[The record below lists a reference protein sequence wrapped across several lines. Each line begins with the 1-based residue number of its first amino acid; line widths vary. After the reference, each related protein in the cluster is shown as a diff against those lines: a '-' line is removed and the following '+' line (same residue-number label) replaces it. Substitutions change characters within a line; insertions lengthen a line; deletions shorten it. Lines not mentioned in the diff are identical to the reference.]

1 MDKSTLLFAIITFA
15 SFAAIV
21 VVATLRA
28 VRKSDGRRKDAAVF
42 SLLLD
47 AREEEKAAEFIK
59 KADFPLAFDI
69 VIQHL
74 GTERENYIIVAREDA
89 ERADRAIRD
98 FWPQSPIS
106 LSGDY
111 LIFHHGGFY
120 DAFRTSIPEHEFG
133 GHDISAVDLS
143 RVDELGEGAL
153 VRFFRDPNEK
163 NSDIKIL
170 GLFSAPS
177 QYQLREMEDIAT
189 MSFKG
194 RKIYTPKN
202 KEEVFRAF
210 GSADEIAR

>member
-15 SFAAIV
+15 SFAAIAIT
-21 VVATLRA
+21 ATLYALR
-28 VRKSDGRRKDAAVF
+28 RSDGKRRDAVVF
-42 SLLLD
+42 SVLLD
-47 AREEEKAAEFIK
+47 RKGEAAAADFLK
-59 KADFPLAFDI
+59 KADFPVAFDI

-74 GTERENYIIVAREDA
+74 GTERENFFVVAREDA
-89 ERADRAIRD
+89 EKAELMIKD
-98 FWPQSPIS
+98 FWPQAVVSR
-106 LSGDY
+106 SGDY

-143 RVDELGEGAL
+143 RVNELGEGAV
-153 VRFFRDPNEK
+153 VRFFRDPSDK
-163 NSDIKIL
+163 DTDIKIL

-194 RKIYTPKN
+194 RKIYSPKN

-210 GSADEIAR
+210 GSAEEIAR